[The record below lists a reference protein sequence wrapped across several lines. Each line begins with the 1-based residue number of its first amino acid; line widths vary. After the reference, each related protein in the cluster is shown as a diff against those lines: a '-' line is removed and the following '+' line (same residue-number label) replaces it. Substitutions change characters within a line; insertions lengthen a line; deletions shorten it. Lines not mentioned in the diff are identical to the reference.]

1 MALDTIYSEN
11 LENRNY
17 VEEHTKTLQTDR
29 IVVIKTMY

>member
-17 VEEHTKTLQTDR
+17 VEEHIFGMD
-29 IVVIKTMY
+29 VAFMF